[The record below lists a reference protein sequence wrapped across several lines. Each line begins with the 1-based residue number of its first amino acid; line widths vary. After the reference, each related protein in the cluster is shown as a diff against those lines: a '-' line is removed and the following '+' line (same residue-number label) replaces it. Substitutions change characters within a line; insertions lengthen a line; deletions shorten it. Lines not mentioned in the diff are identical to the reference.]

1 LETDLANLDA
11 LKAALKALINLHYQ
25 ERLQAIQVHFSP
37 AQFGEE
43 LTNEQLLLNFPE
55 LIPL

>member
-1 LETDLANLDA
+1 MNE
-11 LKAALKALINLHYQ
+11 ALKALINLHYQ
-25 ERLQAIQVHFSP
+25 EKLRGIQVHFSP
-37 AQFGEE
+37 ARLGDE